1 MIVYAVVVY
10 TYYSIF
16 IYDVYV
22 NEEEAEDN
30 VKQLLKSY
38 KKCVVKIMALD
49 VFKPISSK
57 AYKME
62 DGRLVIV

>member
-10 TYYSIF
+10 TYYSISLF
-16 IYDVYV
+16 GVYDS
-22 NEEEAEDN
+22 EEEAEDN

-57 AYKME
+57 TYKME